1 MYSCLENLRDRGA
14 WWAAV
19 YGVAQSQTRLKR
31 LSSSSSSCDYSS
43 LKNESI
49 RLTHMLS
56 AYKASLNTKAIL
68 NFENK
73 QGLNTCPQINIC
85 ATPLSLDKK
94 TEVVGTEAKRLY
106 PRTMTSVVL
115 PSNMY
120 RANQTF
126 KKYLMKRK
134 H

>member
-1 MYSCLENLRDRGA
+1 
-14 WWAAV
+14 
-19 YGVAQSQTRLKR
+19 
-31 LSSSSSSCDYSS
+31 
-43 LKNESI
+43 
-49 RLTHMLS
+49 MLS

-68 NFENK
+68 NSENK

-85 ATPLSLDKK
+85 PTPLSLDKK
-94 TEVVGTEAKRLY
+94 TEVVGTESKRLY
-106 PRTMTSVVL
+106 QRTTTSVVL

-126 KKYLMKRK
+126 NKYLMKRK